1 MNGKILEFGPFRLDP
16 ALKELRRRGARV
28 PVPASQIRLLLLFV
42 NHRSDLITREQI
54 AACLWKDSSTVDE
67 VSGINTAVNRLR
79 SHLGD
84 DPAAPKYIETVVGE
98 GYRFVAAV
106 SEDERQEV
114 TVMAEPRLGRPA
126 PQTDFSRL
134 ENGAAVTPAILAESS
149 GGSDD
154 RSSNLSQIPTPTS
167 VVLSKAQQRRS
178 YRRHWKWMATGMLVF
193 AALVTYFL
201 SRWQRNAH
209 PAATP
214 ELELTQVT
222 RTGDV
227 QFADI
232 SSDGKFIAFVRESGG
247 QKAIWLKQLATGR
260 LLELAELGS
269 DDCPGVAF
277 SPDAAFVL
285 FARKKPDEASGDLFS
300 VPFLGGSAVKLLAGI
315 SGAPAI
321 SPDGRTVAFVRSTLA
336 THGEDSVVT
345 AAMDGSG
352 ERVLA
357 TYKAPGIHF
366 NRVTWTADGKSLVYP
381 LQSRLAM
388 IATADGSAQSL
399 PMEEW
404 RTVDDLWNLP
414 PGRQLIIAG
423 ELPGTSISHAQIFT
437 APMDGGKIQ
446 PVSHDLST
454 YTEVRTTADGS
465 TLLAVQDKILSTIQV
480 LLPGDKSE
488 PRILSSEN
496 ENRDGVFG
504 LAWMPD
510 GRILYASE
518 SGHSRDLIEINP
530 DGSNA
535 RRIATS
541 DALEIVSHPAISP
554 RGDFMVEVR
563 WFGKDQANLWRIDL
577 SDGKETRLTHGLQD
591 FPPSITPDGNWV
603 IYSSTQ
609 GDKSVLMK
617 VPSQGGTATQ
627 LTDFNA
633 ENPSVSGD
641 GKWIACSY
649 TPGPGQAA
657 LLAIVPISGGKPV
670 RVFPL
675 TGTPISPPLVWTPD
689 SRAISFINE
698 INGVGNIWQ
707 QPIAGGPSTPMT
719 HFTDGRIFNFQWSPD
734 GRLLLSRGTE
744 IRDAVLFHNFRE
756 SSR

>member
-1 MNGKILEFGPFRLDP
+1 MNGKVLEFGPFRLDP
-16 ALKELRRRGARV
+16 ALKELRKRGVRV
-28 PVPASQIRLLLLFV
+28 PVPASQIRLLLLLV
-42 NHRSDLITREQI
+42 DHRSDLITREEI

-84 DPAAPKYIETVVGE
+84 DPVAPKYIETVVGL

-106 SEDERQEV
+106 SESE
-114 TVMAEPRLGRPA
+114 
-126 PQTDFSRL
+126 RL
-134 ENGAAVTPAILAESS
+134 EVLGSAEHSSAQPTPQGDFFRRENTASLTPQVAADSNGKSA
-149 GGSDD
+149 G
-154 RSSNLSQIPTPTS
+154 RSSYSASIPLPDS
-167 VVLSKAQQRRS
+167 LEVSKTQEWQLL
-178 YRRHWKWMATGMLVF
+178 RRHWKWIVAGLLAV
-193 AALVTYFL
+193 AAPIAYLL
-201 SRWQRNAH
+201 SRSERNA
-209 PAATP
+209 PTVTP

-247 QKAIWLKQLATGR
+247 QKAIWLKQLASGR

-277 SPDAAFVL
+277 SPDAAIVL
-285 FARKKPDEASGDLFS
+285 FARKKPNEASGDLFS
-300 VPFLGGSAVKLLAGI
+300 VPFLGGSAVKLLSGI

-321 SPDGRTVAFVRSTLA
+321 SPDGRTIAFVRSTLA

-345 AAMDGSG
+345 AAVDGSG

-366 NRVTWTADGKSLVYP
+366 NRITWTADGKSLVYP
-381 LQSRLAM
+381 LQSRLM
-388 IATADGSAQSL
+388 SIAAADGAAQPL

-404 RTVDDLWNLP
+404 RTVDDLWDLP
-414 PGRQLIIAG
+414 PGRELIIAG
-423 ELPGTSISHAQIFT
+423 ELPSTRHAQIF
-437 APMDGGKIQ
+437 AASMDGGNIQ
-446 PVSHDLST
+446 PVSHDLSN
-454 YTEVRTTADGS
+454 YTEVRTTSDGKA
-465 TLLAVQDKILSTIQV
+465 LLAVQDKILSSIQV
-480 LLPGDKSE
+480 LPPGDKTE
-488 PRILSSEN
+488 PRVLSSEN
-496 ENRDGVFG
+496 ENQDGVFG
-504 LAWMPD
+504 LAWTPD
-510 GRILYASE
+510 GRIVYTSE

-535 RRIATS
+535 RRFATTGGHEM
-541 DALEIVSHPAISP
+541 LSHPAISQ

-563 WFGKDQANLWRIDL
+563 WFGEDRANLWRIDL
-577 SDGKETRLTHGLQD
+577 NDGKETRLTQGLQD

-609 GDKSVLMK
+609 DDKSVLMK
-617 VPSQGGTATQ
+617 VPGQGGKATQ

-633 ENPSVSGD
+633 ENPSVSAD

-675 TGTPISPPLVWTPD
+675 PGTSISPPLVWTPD
-689 SRAISFINE
+689 GRAISFINE
-698 INGVGNIWQ
+698 INGVGNVWQ
-707 QPIAGGPSTPMT
+707 QPVAGGPSTPMT